1 MDVRAAPVG
10 VSDAQHHE
18 RGEGAESE
26 GGDRP
31 GERGGAF
38 PEASEG
44 LQAVIDGQLAAT
56 VSQGTEDQG
65 KLSADAAADL
75 VEGKTVKPETIV
87 SNVVYTKANAA
98 EALATMK

>member
-1 MDVRAAPVG
+1 MAVGAAKA
-10 VSDAQHHE
+10 VSDA
-18 RGEGAESE
+18 GKTAGIKTYGVDAT
-26 GGDRP
+26 
-31 GERGGAF
+31 
-38 PEASEG
+38 SEG